1 MAENLDAQKTSQGAV
16 RTNEPLLSK
25 NPNQLLSRD
34 EVFGEFGLTRRWLEL
49 AALTGGGPP
58 YVRVSKRM
66 VRYQRGV
73 LEAWIAARTR
83 TSTSHPDQE
92 QK

>member
-1 MAENLDAQKTSQGAV
+1 MLENEEEQKTTPGTG
-16 RTNEPLLSK
+16 RTAPLLPL

-49 AALTGGGPP
+49 AALSGDGPP

-66 VRYQRGV
+66 VRYQRAV
-73 LEAWIAARTR
+73 LQAWIAARTR
-83 TSTSHPDQE
+83 TSTSQPDH
-92 QK
+92 K

>member
-1 MAENLDAQKTSQGAV
+1 MLENEEEQKTTPGTV
-16 RTNEPLLSK
+16 RTAPLLPL

-49 AALTGGGPP
+49 AALSGDGPP

-66 VRYQRGV
+66 VRYQRAV
-73 LEAWIAARTR
+73 LQAWIAARTR
-83 TSTSHPDQE
+83 TSTSQPDH
-92 QK
+92 K

>member
-1 MAENLDAQKTSQGAV
+1 MLENEDEQKTTPGTI
-16 RTNEPLLSK
+16 RTENPLLPL

-49 AALTGGGPP
+49 AALTGDGPP
-58 YVRVSKRM
+58 YVRISRRL
-66 VRYQRGV
+66 VRYQRAV

-83 TSTSHPDQE
+83 TSTSQPDY
-92 QK
+92 K

>member
-1 MAENLDAQKTSQGAV
+1 MVDKLDEQEATSGTA
-16 RTNEPLLSK
+16 TTGTPLLPP

-49 AALTGGGPP
+49 AALTGDGPP

-66 VRYQRGV
+66 VRYQRAV
-73 LEAWIAARTR
+73 LQAWIAARTR
-83 TSTSHPDQE
+83 TSTSQPDY
-92 QK
+92 K